1 MTGEP
6 LPVFVHVLKT
16 GGTSVREAF
25 YANAKGRPFLDVLLQ
40 VPGED
45 LHGLPLGWHTRH
57 QDVTGL
63 VGAARKHQHEL
74 AYLLVNLPYGVH
86 RYLSRDV
93 CYLSMLREPVA
104 RAVSYLYFTH
114 NNHPEVWDRFVA
126 LDLDAER
133 LVSEAS
139 AFTLANAQIRALTGI
154 TDIWLDK
161 SHLEHAQTVVRNEFG
176 FVGAIERFDES
187 LDRLADLLGWAN
199 RPHPRLNIGDYRD
212 AGLVPSRTIDQLRA
226 LNEYDAALHEWLLD
240 EYLPATLS
248 T

>member
-104 RAVSYLYFTH
+104 RYGPFVMNTES
-114 NNHPEVWDRFVA
+114 EVRQALSDYRSGRFA
-126 LDLDAER
+126 R
-133 LVSEAS
+133 
-139 AFTLANAQIRALTGI
+139 
-154 TDIWLDK
+154 
-161 SHLEHAQTVVRNEFG
+161 
-176 FVGAIERFDES
+176 IER
-187 LDRLADLLGWAN
+187 
-199 RPHPRLNIGDYRD
+199 
-212 AGLVPSRTIDQLRA
+212 T
-226 LNEYDAALHEWLLD
+226 
-240 EYLPATLS
+240 
-248 T
+248 